1 MLVPYRINARSADAP
16 DPAVARFGADSR
28 SRRRRAG
35 LVGAAVMAL
44 ATAFVAAP
52 LGARHEVR
60 AEPTPV
66 VYRMKL
72 VLKVPGHCVPSEPC
86 DF

>member
-1 MLVPYRINARSADAP
+1 MPYRINALSPEAP
-16 DPAVARFGADSR
+16 DPDVARFAAESR

-35 LVGAAVMAL
+35 LVVAAAMAL
-44 ATAFVAAP
+44 ATGFVAAP
-52 LGARHEVR
+52 LGARHDVR
-60 AEPTPV
+60 VEPTPV

-72 VLKVPGHCVPSEPC
+72 VLEVPGQCVPGAPC